1 MSKAVQTPISDK
13 AFCLQIRIGGT
24 SKIKGTKKTVQALK
38 PLQKEQQVRK
48 QKMFFIFITIVGMI
62 TLLSGCSQKEEPK
75 LNRYDAQFFE
85 LFDTV
90 TSIVGY
96 TEDEETFREYAN
108 ELRDELLVY
117 HQLYDIYHDYEG
129 MANLKTINDNAGIQP
144 VKVDEKII
152 AMLEEA
158 IEMYEKTDGRMNI
171 AMGSVLSLWHD
182 YREAGSLDA
191 DHAAIP
197 SDEELQEAAKHM
209 DIYKIKIDREA
220 STVFLEDPDM
230 SLDVGSVGKGYATEM
245 VCQNLEK
252 KGLTSGLISVGGN
265 VRGIGTKPG
274 GEKWK
279 VGVQNPDLTGDRSYL
294 HTLEIEDMSLVT
306 SGVYQRFYTVDKKQ
320 YHHIIHPDLLMPWD
334 AYASVSIVCQDSG
347 LADCLSTAVFN
358 MEAQEGLAFIE
369 GLDNV
374 EALWIY
380 QDGSEMCSS
389 GFKEYVKDEDGQ

>member
-1 MSKAVQTPISDK
+1 M
-13 AFCLQIRIGGT
+13 
-24 SKIKGTKKTVQALK
+24 
-38 PLQKEQQVRK
+38 RK

-62 TLLSGCSQKEEPK
+62 TLLSGCSQKKEPK

-220 STVFLEDPDM
+220 STVYQLKSFRARVD
-230 SLDVGSVGKGYATEM
+230 G
-245 VCQNLEK
+245 NLHILIIK
-252 KGLTSGLISVGGN
+252 TSGPMIVVLHH
-265 VRGIGTKPG
+265 TA
-274 GEKWK
+274 
-279 VGVQNPDLTGDRSYL
+279 DRNIHLQLGKYL
-294 HTLEIEDMSLVT
+294 
-306 SGVYQRFYTVDKKQ
+306 
-320 YHHIIHPDLLMPWD
+320 
-334 AYASVSIVCQDSG
+334 
-347 LADCLSTAVFN
+347 
-358 MEAQEGLAFIE
+358 
-369 GLDNV
+369 
-374 EALWIY
+374 
-380 QDGSEMCSS
+380 
-389 GFKEYVKDEDGQ
+389 